1 MIKRL
6 KDWWKNYFWMTC
18 SKCKNKM
25 KNYTMQALVMT
36 KDGAR
41 DRFYCK
47 DCAIKIRGELLIEPL
62 E

>member
-1 MIKRL
+1 
-6 KDWWKNYFWMTC
+6 
-18 SKCKNKM
+18 M

-62 E
+62 EWHKVEYTLLLKDSF